1 MKILSKILFIS
12 LFPILLA
19 SCVTSKKVNLLQE
32 PNDKTIPSYADTL
45 NFEDYKI
52 RIGDQ
57 LYINVYSIDEKT
69 SKLFNSGGQNS
80 YLMRQQVG
88 AYSSSD
94 LYTYL
99 VLEDG
104 TIDFPLVGNLKV
116 RNLTTHEVKVL
127 LEKELSTF
135 LKNYQDYALVSV
147 DVNIVQR
154 GYSIISERGTGYFQI
169 QKEKLTIFEALAQA
183 GDIGDWSDRSKVR
196 IVREIEGQTKV
207 ITFDVRSKDII
218 NSEYYYIEPNDV
230 IYIQKLKGQAFGI
243 SNAATTVSIV
253 ATTLSFGGF
262 IYAIVQ
268 RVINS
273 VQKY

>member
-1 MKILSKILFIS
+1 M
-12 LFPILLA
+12 
-19 SCVTSKKVNLLQE
+19 LQE
-32 PNDKTIPSYADTL
+32 PNEKSIPSYADTL

-52 RIGDQ
+52 RIGDR

-80 YLMRQQVG
+80 YLMRQQIG

-104 TIDFPLVGNLKV
+104 TIDFPMVGSVKV
-116 RNLTTHEVKVL
+116 RNLTTHEVKVQ
-127 LEKELSTF
+127 LEKEISTF
-135 LKNYQDYALVSV
+135 LKNYKDYALVSV

-273 VQKY
+273 VQTH

>member
-1 MKILSKILFIS
+1 VKILSKILFIS

-104 TIDFPLVGNLKV
+104 TIDFPMVGNLKV

-230 IYIQKLKGQAFGI
+230 IYIQKLKGQALGI

>member
-52 RIGDQ
+52 RIGDR

-104 TIDFPLVGNLKV
+104 TIDFPMVGNLNV

-196 IVREIEGQTKV
+196 IVREI
-207 ITFDVRSKDII
+207 
-218 NSEYYYIEPNDV
+218 
-230 IYIQKLKGQAFGI
+230 
-243 SNAATTVSIV
+243 
-253 ATTLSFGGF
+253 
-262 IYAIVQ
+262 
-268 RVINS
+268 
-273 VQKY
+273 

>member
-52 RIGDQ
+52 RIGDR

-104 TIDFPLVGNLKV
+104 TIDFPMVGNLNV

-127 LEKELSTF
+127 LEKELSIMKRIACLGKHRRGCF
-135 LKNYQDYALVSV
+135 LKR
-147 DVNIVQR
+147 NIK
-154 GYSIISERGTGYFQI
+154 SC
-169 QKEKLTIFEALAQA
+169 
-183 GDIGDWSDRSKVR
+183 
-196 IVREIEGQTKV
+196 
-207 ITFDVRSKDII
+207 
-218 NSEYYYIEPNDV
+218 
-230 IYIQKLKGQAFGI
+230 
-243 SNAATTVSIV
+243 
-253 ATTLSFGGF
+253 
-262 IYAIVQ
+262 
-268 RVINS
+268 
-273 VQKY
+273 

>member
-1 MKILSKILFIS
+1 VKILSKILFIS

-52 RIGDQ
+52 RIGDR

-104 TIDFPLVGNLKV
+104 TIDFPMVGNLKV

-230 IYIQKLKGQAFGI
+230 IYIQKLKGQALGI